1 MALAGSLG
9 LLVIAEELLWRGLLL
24 SALMCAGMGGGGGDV
39 EHAGGSASITWPWL
53 NCPGMTAGCWH

>member
-24 SALMCAGMGGGGGDV
+24 SALMCAGMGGVAVTLSMLGVQPQSPGR
-39 EHAGGSASITWPWL
+39 GS
-53 NCPGMTAGCWH
+53 TALG